1 MNTIKTL
8 SLFFV
13 LLLAAC
19 QPVETEPAEPVE
31 ATPVAMTADA
41 EADRAA
47 LVQIDEAY
55 SEALRTGDHA
65 AIAALFADDA
75 IQLPENRPIV
85 RGRAAI
91 EVYQAENNVEPAPS
105 YSATVEEV
113 VFAEAGD
120 MGYLIGTDTESEDGA
135 GKYITVYQRIDGDW
149 KIVAEAWNSDA
160 PDAADG

>member
-1 MNTIKTL
+1 MNTMKTL
-8 SLFFV
+8 SLFLV

-31 ATPVAMTADA
+31 AVPVAMTVDA

-55 SEALRTGDHA
+55 AEALRTGDHA
-65 AIAALFADDA
+65 AISALFADDA
-75 IQLPENRPIV
+75 ITLPEDRPIV

-91 EVYQAENNVEPAPS
+91 EAYQADNNAEPTAT

-113 VFAEAGD
+113 IFAEASD
-120 MGYLIGTDTESEDGA
+120 MGYMIGSDIDNDNGA
-135 GKYITVYQRIDGDW
+135 GKYLTVYRRIDGDW

-160 PDAADG
+160 PEAADN